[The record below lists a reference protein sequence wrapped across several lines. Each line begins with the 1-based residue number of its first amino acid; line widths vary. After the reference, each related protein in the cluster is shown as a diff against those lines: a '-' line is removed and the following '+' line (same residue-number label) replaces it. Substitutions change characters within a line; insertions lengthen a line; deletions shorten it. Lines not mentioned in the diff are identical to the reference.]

1 MNFNK
6 NYKTLL
12 LDPHAK
18 KFALDERVNLILSP
32 SLYWVKKLSLPL
44 KKASEVKRVLP
55 SLFED
60 TLPKGEYNYYV
71 YKEGE
76 EFFAFAYDDRKILE
90 LIEQKGLS
98 SSNVKNIY
106 FAQSELGFIDG
117 AVKINETQSIYKKD
131 DILILL
137 PCCWIDEKGALDLEG
152 LTHSKYSISLTQ
164 YGHIIDSASVYKIV
178 AILALFVILV
188 LGENYMIQQKVN
200 LLDEKKESEFT
211 RHHLK
216 ATMFENRSI
225 LKKYKTIYNTQTKLR
240 QAMSTI
246 LSLRGVT
253 LKSVSRKKGK
263 LIAEFEKLPDS
274 IQKRLKEKLKKKK
287 LSFNFISQTRVEV
300 AL

>member
-6 NYKTLL
+6 NYKTLF

-18 KFALDERVNLILSP
+18 RFALDEKVNLILSP
-32 SLYWVKKLSLPL
+32 SLYWVKKLTLPL

-60 TLPKGEYNYYV
+60 TLPAGEYSYYV

-90 LIEQKGLS
+90 LIEEKGLS

-117 AVKINETQSIYKKD
+117 AVKINDTQSIYKKD

-137 PCCWIDEKGALDLEG
+137 PCCWIDEKGSLDLENI
-152 LTHSKYSISLTQ
+152 THSKHSISLTQ
-164 YGHIIDSASVYKIV
+164 YGHIIDSSSVYKIV
-178 AILALFVILV
+178 ALLTFFVIL
-188 LGENYMIQQKVN
+188 LFAQTYMVSQKVEV
-200 LLDEKKESEFT
+200 LSEKKESEFQ

-240 QAMSTI
+240 QAMSSI
-246 LSLRGVT
+246 LSLRDAT
-253 LKSVSRKKGK
+253 LKSIVVKKGK
-263 LIAEFEKLPDS
+263 LVAEFESLS
-274 IQKRLKEKLKKKK
+274 NSTQKHLKEKFKKKK
-287 LSFNFISQTRVEV
+287 LSYKFITQTRVEV
-300 AL
+300 VL